1 MGVDGGALALYV
13 FVEVTIMGQQNQISA
28 YISPETRR
36 ELDRFVEAH
45 GVKKGHLIEMALLH
59 HLQALRELPADAI
72 VPPRLVVSPETGE
85 WLLDLLDHPQ
95 QPTEAMREL
104 YARVKSVGG

>member
-1 MGVDGGALALYV
+1 
-13 FVEVTIMGQQNQISA
+13 MGQQDQVSA

-72 VPPRLVVSPETGE
+72 VPPRIVVSRETGA
-85 WLLDLLDHPQ
+85 WLVDLLDHPPA
-95 QPTEAMREL
+95 PTEAMKAL
-104 YARVKSVGG
+104 YDRVKSGRG